1 MWGGIKPG
9 QSDASQYGKNKEKSS
24 EMESVCECA
33 RLRGR
38 GVGKYDEG
46 KLKVSLALVGQ
57 SNQRD
62 FLSARS
68 SQFYIQVSC

>member
-38 GVGKYDEG
+38 GELENMTKA
-46 KLKVSLALVGQ
+46 S
-57 SNQRD
+57 
-62 FLSARS
+62 
-68 SQFYIQVSC
+68 